1 MTDIEAI
8 LDLRFFALLPNGKR
22 IPVESLCEEYKQSP
36 SGVFMKS
43 FQDRLVVV
51 VQAVKPD
58 DTIYWNQA
66 FYLSTGTSIGTNG
79 FGNKRNVNVHTIL
92 RGATWMPFHG
102 IIGTAPTHP
111 YFGKASRPLLD
122 STDTQ
127 RIITIWFAK
136 DSLIPQLTGYGGRPA
151 ESHFINS
158 DLLTDGERLKAADLL
173 ENYEGFLPEKRL
185 HQLRED
191 KLFSR
196 MMFPSY
202 LVASHAL
209 GGNAYSGKYEK
220 ELREYLNKTRGYPQ
234 SFFERILSP
243 SPVQSCVDEA
253 ATTTPITILEQLNAY
268 IDKYGAIGRANAFRS
283 LGLEVPGL
291 AASSILLKNMEVRI
305 PLEYYEDVLNNAVGR
320 ELIFYLLGKRSKEEV
335 VTELRKTLR
344 EMDINSKRNS
354 IASTIA
360 KVTSI
365 QHVLEPRELEEGG
378 YESISAPVRN
388 PLNIVQPYLAY
399 TLDPT
404 YQAPPRRSNTSGT
417 GQTAQQQRMNATLK
431 KFKNLI
437 PPVKGE
443 RTTHNGIGSIQYF
456 SESNANFEKRV
467 ANYNAMRNKQFQNR
481 EREYNAEAPNFKNEM
496 PYLIRHNPA
505 EYLNYVGNTPEH
517 RLNMERRILE
527 ATINSIYNG
536 ILGWNGKLEYSKV
549 LDKIQQMAEWVQKG
563 ETKERQPVYDGVVAK
578 ILKELG
584 IQAVSELD
592 DALVEKIAEKQYNDL
607 LSELQYNNPPYERFI
622 NSAIP
627 RHLGDIQ
634 RTSNTVKTA
643 EGKAVLQRAYEKLSV
658 MAAEKVRA
666 LQAGGK
672 RTRRNKRRVSKK
684 TRRL

>member
-1 MTDIEAI
+1 MADIEAI
-8 LDLRFFALLPNGKR
+8 LNLRFFALLPNGKR

-66 FYLSTGTSIGTNG
+66 FYLSTGTSIGTDG
-79 FGNKRNVNVHTIL
+79 FGNKRNVNVHTLI

-102 IIGTAPTHP
+102 IIGSAPIHP
-111 YFGKASRPLLD
+111 YFGKASRPLVD

-136 DSLIPQLTGYGGRPA
+136 DSLIPQLKNYGGRA
-151 ESHFINS
+151 TEFHFINS
-158 DLLTDGERLKAADLL
+158 ELLTDGERLKAVELL

-185 HQLRED
+185 HQVRED

-202 LVASHAL
+202 LLASHAL
-209 GGNAYSGKYEK
+209 GGNAYSGNYEK
-220 ELREYLNKTRGYPQ
+220 ELREYLNKTRSYPQ
-234 SFFERILSP
+234 SFFERILRH
-243 SPVQSCVDEA
+243 SPVQPCVDDA
-253 ATTTPITILEQLNAY
+253 AKTTPLTILEELNAY
-268 IDKYGAIGRANAFRS
+268 IDRHGAIGRANAFRS

-305 PLEYYEDVLNNAVGR
+305 PLEYYEDMLNYAVGR

-335 VTELRKTLR
+335 ATELRKTLR
-344 EMDINSKRNS
+344 EMDVNSKRNS
-354 IASTIA
+354 IATTIA

-378 YESISAPVRN
+378 YESISAPVYK
-388 PLNIVQPYLAY
+388 PLNIVEPHLAY
-399 TLDPT
+399 ALEPT

-431 KFKNLI
+431 KFKNLV
-437 PPVKGE
+437 PPVQGE
-443 RTTHNGIGSIQYF
+443 KAQNGRIEYF

-481 EREYNAEAPNFKNEM
+481 EREYNVEAPNFKNEM

-505 EYLNYVGNTPEH
+505 EYLNYVGNTPQH
-517 RLNMERRILE
+517 RLDMERRVLE
-527 ATINSIYNG
+527 AAIDSIFRG
-536 ILGWNGKLEYSKV
+536 ILDWHGKNIEYYKV
-549 LDKIQQMAEWVQKG
+549 FDMIQKVGEWAQKG
-563 ETKERQPVYDGVVAK
+563 ETKERQPVYDGF
-578 ILKELG
+578 IDRLLKGLG
-584 IQAVSELD
+584 IQTMSELAD
-592 DALVEKIAEKQYNDL
+592 TLAEKIAEKGYNDL
-607 LSELQYNNPPYERFI
+607 LGELAYDNPPYDRFI

-627 RHLGDIQ
+627 RHLEIMQ
-634 RTSNTVKTA
+634 RLLTAVKTE
-643 EGKAVLQRAYEKLSV
+643 EGKAALQKAYEKLSV

-684 TRRL
+684 TRRLH

>member
-1 MTDIEAI
+1 MADIEAI
-8 LDLRFFALLPNGKR
+8 LNLRFFALLPNGKR

-79 FGNKRNVNVHTIL
+79 FGNKRNVNVHTLI

-102 IIGTAPTHP
+102 IIGSAPIHP
-111 YFGKASRPLLD
+111 YFGKASRPLID
-122 STDTQ
+122 TTDTQ

-136 DSLIPQLTGYGGRPA
+136 DSLIPQLKNYGGRA
-151 ESHFINS
+151 TESHFINS
-158 DLLTDGERLKAADLL
+158 ELLTDGERLKAVELL

-185 HQLRED
+185 HQVRED

-202 LVASHAL
+202 LLASHAL
-209 GGNAYSGKYEK
+209 GGNAYSGNYEK
-220 ELREYLNKTRGYPQ
+220 ELREYLNKTRSYPQ
-234 SFFERILSP
+234 SFFERILRH
-243 SPVQSCVDEA
+243 SPVQPCVDDA
-253 ATTTPITILEQLNAY
+253 AKTTPLTILEELNAY
-268 IDKYGAIGRANAFRS
+268 IDRYGAIGRANAFRS

-305 PLEYYEDVLNNAVGR
+305 PLEYYEDMLNYAVGR

-335 VTELRKTLR
+335 ATELRKTLR
-344 EMDINSKRNS
+344 EMDVNSKRNS
-354 IASTIA
+354 IATTIA

-378 YESISAPVRN
+378 YESISAPVYK
-388 PLNIVQPYLAY
+388 PLNIVEPHLAY
-399 TLDPT
+399 ALEPT
-404 YQAPPRRSNTSGT
+404 YLAPPRRSNTSGT

-431 KFKNLI
+431 KFKNLV
-437 PPVKGE
+437 PPVQGE
-443 RTTHNGIGSIQYF
+443 KAQNGRVEYF

-481 EREYNAEAPNFKNEM
+481 EREYNVEAPNFKNEM

-505 EYLNYVGNTPEH
+505 EYLNYVGNTPQH
-517 RLNMERRILE
+517 RLDMERRILE
-527 ATINSIYNG
+527 AAIDSIFRG
-536 ILGWNGKLEYSKV
+536 ILDWHGKNIEYYKV
-549 LDKIQQMAEWVQKG
+549 FDMIQKVGEWAQKG
-563 ETKERQPVYDGVVAK
+563 ETKERQPVYDGFINK
-578 ILKELG
+578 LLKGLG
-584 IQAVSELD
+584 IQTMSELAD
-592 DALVEKIAEKQYNDL
+592 TLAEKIAEKEYNDL
-607 LSELQYNNPPYERFI
+607 LGELAYDKPPYDRFI

-627 RHLGDIQ
+627 RHLDGTQ
-634 RTSNTVKTA
+634 RLLTAVKTE
-643 EGKAVLQRAYEKLSV
+643 EGKAALQKAYEKLSV
-658 MAAEKVRA
+658 MAAEKVKA

-684 TRRL
+684 TRRLH

>member
-51 VQAVKPD
+51 VQAVKSD

-102 IIGTAPTHP
+102 ILGTAPTLP
-111 YFGKASRPLLD
+111 YLGKATRPLVD
-122 STDTQ
+122 TTDTQ

-136 DSLIPQLTGYGGRPA
+136 DSLIPQLTGYGGQPA

-158 DLLTDGERLKAADLL
+158 ELLTDGERLKAADLL

-185 HQLRED
+185 HQVRED

-202 LVASHAL
+202 LLASHAL
-209 GGNAYSGKYEK
+209 GGNAYSGNYEK

-234 SFFERILSP
+234 SFFERILRP
-243 SPVQSCVDEA
+243 SPVQSCVDDA
-253 ATTTPITILEQLNAY
+253 AKTTPITILEELNAY
-268 IDKYGAIGRANAFRS
+268 IDRYGAIGRANAFRS
-283 LGLEVPGL
+283 IGLEVPGL

-335 VTELRKTLR
+335 ATELRKTLR
-344 EMDINSKRNS
+344 EMDVNSKRNS
-354 IASTIA
+354 IATTIA

-378 YESISAPVRN
+378 YESISAPVRK

-404 YQAPPRRSNTSGT
+404 YQAPPRRSNTSGS
-417 GQTAQQQRMNATLK
+417 GQTAQHQLMNATLK

-443 RTTHNGIGSIQYF
+443 KAQNGRIEYF

-467 ANYNAMRNKQFQNR
+467 ANYNAMRDKQFQNR

-496 PYLIRHNPA
+496 PYLMRHDPA
-505 EYLNYVGNTPEH
+505 EYLNYVGNTPQH
-517 RLNMERRILE
+517 RLNMERRVLE
-527 ATINSIYNG
+527 AAIDSIYRG
-536 ILGWNGKLEYSKV
+536 V
-549 LDKIQQMAEWVQKG
+549 LDWYGKIEYYKVFDMIQKVGEWAQKG
-563 ETKERQPVYDGVVAK
+563 ETKERQPVYDGFIAK
-578 ILKELG
+578 LLKGLD
-584 IQAVSELD
+584 IQTMSELAD
-592 DALVEKIAEKQYNDL
+592 TLAEKIAEKEYNDL
-607 LSELQYNNPPYERFI
+607 LSELAYDKPPYDRFI
-622 NSAIP
+622 KSAIP
-627 RHLGDIQ
+627 RHLEGAQ
-634 RTSNTVKTA
+634 RLLTAVKTE
-643 EGKAVLQRAYEKLSV
+643 EGKATLQKAYEKLSV

>member
-8 LDLRFFALLPNGKR
+8 LNLRFFALLPNGKR
-22 IPVESLCEEYKQSP
+22 IPVESLCEEYKQFP
-36 SGVFMKS
+36 EGVFMKS

-102 IIGTAPTHP
+102 IIGTAITHP
-111 YFGKASRPLLD
+111 YFGKAGRPLVD
-122 STDTQ
+122 TKDTQ

-151 ESHFINS
+151 ESHFIHS
-158 DLLTDGERLKAADLL
+158 DLLTDSERLTAADLL

-185 HQLRED
+185 HQVRED

-220 ELREYLNKTRGYPQ
+220 ELREYLNKTIGYPQ
-234 SFFERILSP
+234 SFFERILRP
-243 SPVQSCVDEA
+243 SPVQSCFDDA
-253 ATTTPITILEQLNAY
+253 AKTTPMTILEELNAY
-268 IDKYGAIGRANAFRS
+268 IDRYGAIGRANAFRS
-283 LGLEVPGL
+283 VGLEVPGL

-305 PLEYYEDVLNNAVGR
+305 PLEYYENVLNYAVGR

-354 IASTIA
+354 IATTIA

-378 YESISAPVRN
+378 YESTSAPEYK

-399 TLDPT
+399 VLDPR

-417 GQTAQQQRMNATLK
+417 GQTAQQQRMNATLQ

-437 PPVKGE
+437 PPVQGE
-443 RTTHNGIGSIQYF
+443 KISQSGSIQNF

-467 ANYNAMRNKQFQNR
+467 ANYNAMRDKQFQNR

-496 PYLIRHNPA
+496 SYLIRHDPA
-505 EYLNYVGNTPEH
+505 EYLNYVGNTPQH

-527 ATINSIYNG
+527 ATIDSIYNR

-549 LDKIQQMAEWVQKG
+549 LDEIQQTAEWVQKG
-563 ETKERQPVYDGVVAK
+563 ETKERQPVYDGLVAK
-578 ILKELG
+578 ILNELG
-584 IQAVSELD
+584 IQAVSELAD
-592 DALVEKIAEKQYNDL
+592 TLVEKIAEKQYNDL
-607 LSELQYNNPPYERFI
+607 LSELAYQKAPYEPFI
-622 NSAIP
+622 KYSIP
-627 RHLGDIQ
+627 RHLEIMK
-634 RTSNTVKTA
+634 RKSNTTKTE
-643 EGKAVLQRAYEKLSV
+643 EGKAVLQKAYEKLSV
-658 MAAEKVRA
+658 MVTEKVRA

-672 RTRRNKRRVSKK
+672 RTRRNKRGVSKK

>member
-1 MTDIEAI
+1 MADIEAI
-8 LDLRFFALLPNGKR
+8 LNLRFFALLPNGKR

-66 FYLSTGTSIGTNG
+66 FYLSTGTSIGTDG
-79 FGNKRNVNVHTIL
+79 FGNKRNVNVHTLI

-102 IIGTAPTHP
+102 IIGSAPIHP
-111 YFGKASRPLLD
+111 YFGKASRPLVD

-136 DSLIPQLTGYGGRPA
+136 DSLIPQLKNYGGRA
-151 ESHFINS
+151 TEFHFINS
-158 DLLTDGERLKAADLL
+158 ELLTDGERLKAVELL

-185 HQLRED
+185 HQVRED

-202 LVASHAL
+202 LLASHAL
-209 GGNAYSGKYEK
+209 GGNAYSGNYEK
-220 ELREYLNKTRGYPQ
+220 ELREYLNKTRSYPQ
-234 SFFERILSP
+234 SFFERILRP
-243 SPVQSCVDEA
+243 SPVQPCVDEA
-253 ATTTPITILEQLNAY
+253 AKTTPLTILEELNAY
-268 IDKYGAIGRANAFRS
+268 IDRHGAIGRANAFRS

-305 PLEYYEDVLNNAVGR
+305 PLEYYEDMLNYAVGR

-335 VTELRKTLR
+335 ATELRKTLR
-344 EMDINSKRNS
+344 EMDVNSKRNS
-354 IASTIA
+354 IATTIA

-378 YESISAPVRN
+378 YESISAPVYK
-388 PLNIVQPYLAY
+388 PLNIVEPHLAY
-399 TLDPT
+399 ALEPT

-431 KFKNLI
+431 KFKNLV
-437 PPVKGE
+437 PPVQGE
-443 RTTHNGIGSIQYF
+443 KAQNGRIEYF

-481 EREYNAEAPNFKNEM
+481 EREYNVEAPNFKNEM

-505 EYLNYVGNTPEH
+505 EYLNYVGNTPQH
-517 RLNMERRILE
+517 RLDMERRVLE
-527 ATINSIYNG
+527 AAIDSIFRG
-536 ILGWNGKLEYSKV
+536 ILDWHGKNIEYYKV
-549 LDKIQQMAEWVQKG
+549 FDMIQKVGEWAQKG
-563 ETKERQPVYDGVVAK
+563 ETKERQPVYDGF
-578 ILKELG
+578 IDRLLKGLG
-584 IQAVSELD
+584 IQTMSELAD
-592 DALVEKIAEKQYNDL
+592 TLAEKIAEKGYNDL
-607 LSELQYNNPPYERFI
+607 LSELAYEKQPPYDRFI
-622 NSAIP
+622 KSVIP
-627 RHLGDIQ
+627 RHLETMQ
-634 RTSNTVKTA
+634 RLLTAVKTE
-643 EGKAVLQRAYEKLSV
+643 EGKAALQKAYEKLSV

-684 TRRL
+684 TRRLH